1 MKDLINKVR
10 SKRGESMAE
19 VLVAGLVIS
28 LGLIMVVSAVN
39 AATSM
44 VKKSRDRVS
53 NYISIRNLV
62 ENENMASA
70 TTLSSQITVNGS
82 GIEVFQ
88 IHVNIDIQTL
98 KDKNGKPV
106 FSLFEESEP

>member
-44 VKKSRDRVS
+44 VKRSRDRVS

-82 GIEVFQ
+82 GIEAFQ

>member
-1 MKDLINKVR
+1 MKDLIKKIR

-53 NYISIRNLV
+53 NYISIRNKV

-70 TTLSSQITVNGS
+70 TTLSSQIVVNGS
-82 GIEVFQ
+82 GIEAFQ
-88 IHVNIDIQTL
+88 IYVNIDIQTL
-98 KDKNGKPV
+98 NDKNGRPV